1 MNTITIR
8 CKDTL
13 SASIFIRAFERKGLK
28 CSIGHDVYGMYVK
41 TVQGDE

>member
-1 MNTITIR
+1 MNTIIIR

-13 SASIFIRAFERKGLK
+13 SASIFIRAFQRKGLK
-28 CSIGHDVYGMYVK
+28 CVTGSDIYGMYVK